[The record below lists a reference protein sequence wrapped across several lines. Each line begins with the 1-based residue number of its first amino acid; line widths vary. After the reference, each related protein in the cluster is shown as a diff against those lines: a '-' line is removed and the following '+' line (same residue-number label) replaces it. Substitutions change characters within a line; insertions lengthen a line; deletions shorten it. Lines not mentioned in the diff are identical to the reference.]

1 MADTTAL
8 DAFLNSIGKPELQGL
23 GKASTAPKAT
33 TKKKTPAAVVDSTG
47 KNDAANAQLLMY
59 QQDAA
64 DAADKLHAALNQL
77 KDGTINKDQV
87 ASIFANYSAAQDR
100 LYKVDPPSAQ
110 KLQATFSTP
119 TAAVGGSSTSQA
131 GPTLRPGED
140 VLLPAKTLNVDQNG
154 QLLKPD
160 TSSKPTGGTSG
171 TQDPSSP
178 FTPRKDFSLEKPQAT
193 KSDSQ
198 IASDYGPMGSYAL
211 TMGWMKALMLQ
222 GAKEG
227 WSTTKFTA
235 EVQNYT
241 DKTGEHPW
249 NKILATV
256 RDSSMAYYSNPQG
269 WGQWYND
276 KLSILQK
283 SAIAQGEDP
292 SVFGVP
298 IDLSDSKNIDKAFAN
313 TTSAV
318 NVFATHYYNN
328 MPDQATIDQY
338 VSNHTTFA
346 KTDQGV
352 YAGILGQNADAL
364 KGYASDM
371 GVAATYLP
379 ASVGNANTGDY
390 FANAAKNIQDGHTNM
405 EEQQNYI
412 KEQAKAMYQPYAQRI
427 SEGMTVRALASPYLN
442 AASNLMEVGGDTID
456 LGSNTGLGAT
466 ITKAMQGDQK
476 SSVPLD
482 QFMTQL
488 KQDPAWLKTT
498 NARNSLM
505 DNASSLLQSFGLVV
519 NG

>member
-1 MADTTAL
+1 MADNTTAL
-8 DAFLNSIGKPELQGL
+8 DAFLASIGKPELQGL
-23 GKASTAPKAT
+23 GGQQPKP
-33 TKKKTPAAVVDSTG
+33 KKKTPAAVVDSTG

-87 ASIFANYSAAQDR
+87 ASIYAQYSAAQDR
-100 LYKVDPPSAQ
+100 LYAVDAPSSQ
-110 KLQATFSTP
+110 RLQATFATP
-119 TAAVGGSSTSQA
+119 TASVQVPAVSTATHTPDVQ
-131 GPTLRPGED
+131 PTTSTT
-140 VLLPAKTLNVDQNG
+140 PAV
-154 QLLKPD
+154 
-160 TSSKPTGGTSG
+160 KPTSNQPSG
-171 TQDPSSP
+171 TGNPAVPIVGSGSK
-178 FTPRKDFSLEKPQAT
+178 FNTVLEKPQAT

-211 TMGWMKALMLQ
+211 TMGWMKVLMLQ
-222 GAKEG
+222 GAQEG

-241 DKTGEHPW
+241 DKTGAHPW
-249 NKILATV
+249 NQILATV

-276 KLSILQK
+276 KLAILQK

-298 IDLSDSKNIDKAFAN
+298 IDLSDSNNIAKAFAN

-328 MPDQATIDQY
+328 MPDQGTIDQY

-379 ASVGNANTGDY
+379 ASVGDANTGDY
-390 FANAAKNIQDGHTNM
+390 FANAAKNIQDGHTTM

-412 KEQAKAMYQPYAQRI
+412 KQQAMTMYQPYAQRI
-427 SEGMTVRALASPYLN
+427 SEGMSVRALASPYLN

-456 LGSNTGLGAT
+456 LGSQSGLGAT

-505 DNASSLLQSFGLVV
+505 DNANSLLQSFGLVV